1 MQKIIISILSTVI
14 VIWNELRDRNGKNRE
29 ENKGERRKNNMAA
42 NVETMFSVRENHGM
56 ALVL

>member
-29 ENKGERRKNNMAA
+29 EYKGERRKK
-42 NVETMFSVRENHGM
+42 
-56 ALVL
+56 

>member
-29 ENKGERRKNNMAA
+29 GNEGERRKK
-42 NVETMFSVRENHGM
+42 
-56 ALVL
+56 